1 MVASQEH
8 STRTTILDFLKTHT
22 DSEVKAI
29 AEFCGLTTVAV
40 RRHLLKL
47 RAGGLVQARTERRA
61 QGRPAALYSLSGLG
75 DAQFPRDYSG
85 FASDVLSAL
94 VVLDGEAK
102 IKEVFR
108 KRRRMLTARY
118 TARFK
123 GKSFE
128 DRVHEMAVVLTE
140 CGYMAEATTFGAGA
154 YILTEHNCAIP
165 DIAKCF
171 PGACEE
177 ELCFVRELVGGEVE
191 RVSHRLAGDRHCS
204 YLLKDKR
211 GPGQRTSHR
220 M

>member
-8 STRTTILDFLKTHT
+8 STRTTILDFLKTHA
-22 DSEVKAI
+22 DSEVKTI

-40 RRHLLKL
+40 RRHLLRL
-47 RAGGLVQARTERRA
+47 HAGGLVQARTERRP

-108 KRRRMLTARY
+108 KRRRTLSARY
-118 TARFK
+118 AARFK
-123 GKSFE
+123 GKSFK
-128 DRVHEMAVVLTE
+128 DRVHEMAAVLTE
-140 CGYMAEATTFGAGA
+140 CGYMAEAASFGPGA
-154 YILTEHNCAIP
+154 YVLTEHNCAIP

-171 PGACEE
+171 PAACEE
-177 ELCFVRELVGGEVE
+177 ELRFIRDLVGGEVK
-191 RVSHRLAGDRHCS
+191 RVTHRLAGDRHCS
-204 YLLKDKR
+204 YLLKEKR
-211 GPGQRTSHR
+211 EPGRRTSHR